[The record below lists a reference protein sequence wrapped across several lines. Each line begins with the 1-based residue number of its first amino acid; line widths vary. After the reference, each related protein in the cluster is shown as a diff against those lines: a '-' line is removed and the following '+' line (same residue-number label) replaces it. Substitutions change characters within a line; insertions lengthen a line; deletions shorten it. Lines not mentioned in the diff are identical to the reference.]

1 MNSALPVC
9 HGARITGLNPCHFRD
24 RLFHAIDGAR
34 TLLILPYPMRSMNCL
49 LAAAF
54 AVLSTSCQ
62 LEPSA
67 SERTVAPSFNP
78 PAGKALIC
86 VYRPSKPFTG
96 LARRP
101 VFINNQHVASTSL
114 GSFVAI
120 PVEPGTYNVEAGAGA
135 LWDTPAAHIVY
146 PDIILKLR
154 PGQTV
159 FIRQFIDPTKRRVIP
174 GPRLP
179 NFGAK
184 VVDASTGRAECSSLK
199 QVGALPL
206 EATVTE

>member
-1 MNSALPVC
+1 MIVTIPLWLMV
-9 HGARITGLNPCHFRD
+9 R
-24 RLFHAIDGAR
+24 AR
-34 TLLILPYPMRSMNCL
+34 TFLILPNPMRSMNRL

-54 AVLSTSCQ
+54 ALLSISCQ
-62 LEPSA
+62 LQPSA
-67 SERTVAPSFNP
+67 TERAGAASFNP

-101 VFINNQHVASTSL
+101 VFINKQHIASTSL

-120 PVEPGTYNVEAGAGA
+120 PVEPGTYNVQAGAGA
-135 LWDTPAAHIVY
+135 LWDTPAARIVY
-146 PDIILKLR
+146 PEMILKLR

-159 FIRQFIDPTKRRVIP
+159 FIRQIIDHTKPRPP

-179 NFGAK
+179 HTGAR
-184 VVDASTGRAECSSLK
+184 VVDSSTGRAECSSLK
-199 QVGALPL
+199 QVGAEAI